1 MLQVIISELS
11 DMEANFTVRRHARR
25 LINYLASF
33 DDFVNGDRQVASC
46 ISVAFDLMG
55 MNGEAGIS
63 IVQESN
69 LW

>member
-11 DMEANFTVRRHARR
+11 DMEANFTVRRHASR
-25 LINYLASF
+25 LIKYLASF
-33 DDFVNGDRQVASC
+33 DDLVNGDRQVASC